1 MLRISLIALLA
12 AGALSSAAHA
22 DCSSVSGIPSGA
34 IVTCDPVSVL
44 DGPDAIETRGI
55 EDGSDEI
62 TINVL
67 TGAILDTTGS
77 IDRTINLKDSANS
90 VVTNDGTILSGDEGI
105 QGGDALKVTNRGLV
119 EAVEKAVD
127 ANGDGVEVENAV
139 GARITSSTNEGIET
153 GDGAKIVNF
162 GIVEAFDDAIQVGE
176 DALIENYGI
185 IRNTQVDADIVGD
198 VEAQDAI
205 DLDSGTVRNFAGAE
219 ITSQTNAAIDFDPG
233 AGPSLIENAG
243 LIAGTLAVTVDE
255 ADDADQE
262 IVNSGTLQ
270 GSSGVAVDLGM
281 GEDTVTLK
289 ASSIVMGDILLGD
302 DADMLIFE
310 GSDFAGLSTS
320 DLYVGGDD
328 LDMVI
333 FADFTGSDIFD
344 VVLSGLNVE
353 LSLMRGGESL
363 AVTLTEFEQFKFG
376 SGSTQ
381 TVLGFE
387 DLTELAAI
395 PLPAAGLLL
404 LGGLG
409 VLGAARAGRIRA

>member
-22 DCSSVSGIPSGA
+22 DCSAVSGISAGDT
-34 IVTCDPVSVL
+34 VTCDAVSVL
-44 DGPDAIETRGI
+44 DGPDAVETRGI
-55 EDGSDEI
+55 EDGSDDI

-67 TGAILDTTGS
+67 TGAVLDTTGNG
-77 IDRTINLKDSANS
+77 DRTINLKDSANS
-90 VVTNDGTILSGDEGI
+90 TVTNDGTILSGDEGI
-105 QGGDALKVTNRGLV
+105 QGGDALKVINRGLV
-119 EAVEKAVD
+119 EAVEKAID
-127 ANGDGVEVENAV
+127 ANGDDVEVENAA

-162 GIVEAFDDAIQVGE
+162 GIVEAFDDAIQMGE
-176 DALIENYGI
+176 DAVIENYGI
-185 IRNTQVDADIVGD
+185 IRNTQLDADIVGD

-205 DLDSGTVRNFAGAE
+205 DIDSGTVRNFAGAE
-219 ITSQTNAAIDFDPG
+219 ITSRTNAAIDFDPG

-255 ADDADQE
+255 ADDAAQE
-262 IVNSGTLQ
+262 IVNSGILQ

-281 GEDTVTLK
+281 GDDMVALK

-310 GSDFAGLSTS
+310 GTGFAGLSGA
-320 DLYVGGDD
+320 DLYSGGDD

-333 FADFTGSDIFD
+333 FADFAAMDIFD
-344 VVLSGLNVE
+344 VVVSGLNVE
-353 LSLMRGGESL
+353 LSLLSGGDSL
-363 AVTLTEFEQFKFG
+363 EVTLTQFEQFKFG
-376 SGSTQ
+376 TGSTQ

-387 DLTELAAI
+387 DLVELAAI

-409 VLGAARAGRIRA
+409 LLGAARSRRIRA